1 MLAPDPVS
9 LTVIIL
15 CMLGCLI
22 LVAILAPI
30 CRFLYSRLIK
40 RMEVYKIE
48 KEKKRIEREEQKR
61 LDEY

>member
-22 LVAILAPI
+22 LVAICAPI
-30 CRFLYSRLIK
+30 GRFLYSRLIK